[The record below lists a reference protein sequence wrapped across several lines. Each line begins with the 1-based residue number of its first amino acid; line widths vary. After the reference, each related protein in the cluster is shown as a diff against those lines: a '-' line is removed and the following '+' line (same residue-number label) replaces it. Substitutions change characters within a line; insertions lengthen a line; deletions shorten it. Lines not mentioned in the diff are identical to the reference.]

1 MHTAPA
7 NKPVHLR
14 KSSEYEGLDRFREG
28 ILICALPLFG
38 ELKRGFS
45 GYMDYAARATG
56 SYPVSGKPA
65 AALRK
70 RNSIMHNHSIRSW
83 QHEHFFLGHKHARHE
98 RRTWFVVALTAAMM
112 VAEITG
118 GTIFGSMALV
128 ADGWHMSTHAAAL
141 AIAALA
147 YLFARRHAHDTR
159 FAFGTGKLGELAG
172 FSSAIILALIALLIG
187 YESVTRLMSP
197 VSIHF
202 GEATAVAAVGFAV
215 NVASAWLLFDDEHHH
230 HHHHDD
236 GHVHHHHHDSNI
248 RAAYVHV
255 LADALI
261 SVLAIV
267 ALLTGRY
274 LGWVWLDPV
283 IGIVG
288 ALVIAQWSIGLM
300 RTAGAVL
307 LDMVPNPKLAA
318 TVRARLETDG
328 DRVADLHLWH
338 LGPGHAGL
346 IAAIVSDHPKPPAA
360 YKERLAPIKGL
371 SHVTIEV
378 NPCPDHAPVSAAA

>member
-1 MHTAPA
+1 MH
-7 NKPVHLR
+7 
-14 KSSEYEGLDRFREG
+14 D
-28 ILICALPLFG
+28 
-38 ELKRGFS
+38 
-45 GYMDYAARATG
+45 
-56 SYPVSGKPA
+56 
-65 AALRK
+65 
-70 RNSIMHNHSIRSW
+70 HSIRHW
-83 QHEHFFLGHKHARHE
+83 QHEHVFLGEKHACHE
-98 RRTWFVVALTAAMM
+98 RRTWFVVVLTAVMM
-112 VAEITG
+112 VAEIVG
-118 GTIFGSMALV
+118 GTIFGSMALI
-128 ADGWHMSTHAAAL
+128 ADGWYMSTHAAAL

-147 YLFARRHAHDTR
+147 YLFARRHAHDAR
-159 FAFGTGKLGELAG
+159 FAFGTGKLGEFAG

-197 VSIHF
+197 ISIHF
-202 GEATAVAAVGFAV
+202 GEATVVASVGLAV
-215 NVASAWLLFDDEHHH
+215 NVASAWLLFDKDHHH
-230 HHHHDD
+230 HHHED

-267 ALLTGRY
+267 ALVSGRY

-288 ALVIAQWSIGLM
+288 ALVIAQWSVGLM
-300 RTAGAVL
+300 RTAGFVL
-307 LDMVPNPKLAA
+307 LDMVPNEKLAA
-318 TVRARLETDG
+318 AVRARLEADG

-360 YKERLAPIKGL
+360 YKERLAPITGL

-378 NPCPDHAPVSAAA
+378 NPCLDHAPVPAAA

>member
-1 MHTAPA
+1 MH
-7 NKPVHLR
+7 
-14 KSSEYEGLDRFREG
+14 D
-28 ILICALPLFG
+28 
-38 ELKRGFS
+38 
-45 GYMDYAARATG
+45 
-56 SYPVSGKPA
+56 
-65 AALRK
+65 
-70 RNSIMHNHSIRSW
+70 HSLRSW
-83 QHEHFFLGHKHARHE
+83 QHEHVFLGEKHARHE
-98 RRTWFVVALTAAMM
+98 RRTWFVVALTSVMM

-147 YLFARRHAHDTR
+147 YLFARRHAHDAR

-197 VSIHF
+197 VSIYF
-202 GEATAVAAVGFAV
+202 GEAAAVAAVGLAV
-215 NVASAWLLFDDEHHH
+215 NVASAWLLFDDDHHH

-236 GHVHHHHHDSNI
+236 GHAHHHHHDSNI

-288 ALVIAQWSIGLM
+288 ALVILQWSIGLM
-300 RTAGAVL
+300 RTAGSVL
-307 LDMVPNPKLAA
+307 LDVVPDEKLAA
-318 TVRARLETDG
+318 TVRAKLETDG
-328 DRVADLHLWH
+328 DRVCDLHLWH
-338 LGPGHAGL
+338 LGPGHTGL
-346 IAAIVSDHPKPPAA
+346 IASIVSDKPKPPAA
-360 YKERLAPIKGL
+360 YKERLAPIEGL

-378 NPCPDHAPVSAAA
+378 NPCPDHAPIPAAA

>member
-1 MHTAPA
+1 MH
-7 NKPVHLR
+7 
-14 KSSEYEGLDRFREG
+14 D
-28 ILICALPLFG
+28 
-38 ELKRGFS
+38 
-45 GYMDYAARATG
+45 
-56 SYPVSGKPA
+56 
-65 AALRK
+65 
-70 RNSIMHNHSIRSW
+70 HSLRSW
-83 QHEHFFLGHKHARHE
+83 QHEHVFLGDKHARHE
-98 RRTWFVVALTAAMM
+98 RRTWFVVALTSAMM
-112 VAEITG
+112 VAEIAG

-147 YLFARRHAHDTR
+147 YLFARRHAHDAR

-202 GEATAVAAVGFAV
+202 GEAAAVAAVGLAV
-215 NVASAWLLFDDEHHH
+215 NVASAWLLSDDDHHHHHDEDH

-236 GHVHHHHHDSNI
+236 GHAHHHHHDSNI

-261 SVLAIV
+261 SVLAIA

-288 ALVIAQWSIGLM
+288 ALVILQWSIGLM
-300 RTAGAVL
+300 RTAGSVL
-307 LDMVPNPKLAA
+307 LDVVPDQKLAA
-318 TVRARLETDG
+318 AVRKRLEIDG
-328 DRVADLHLWH
+328 DRVTDLHLWH
-338 LGPGHAGL
+338 LGPGHTAL
-346 IAAIVSDHPKPPAA
+346 IAAIVSDIPKPPDA
-360 YKERLAPIKGL
+360 YKERLAPIEGL

-378 NPCPDHAPVSAAA
+378 NRCPDHAPVSAAA